1 LENAQEFANT
11 LRQTLE
17 MALRDD
23 KREELE
29 HICLSLRRA
38 MMQLKFGNSRRM
50 GPVHERF
57 EVLRDAISPRIAA
70 EVAMQNAQA
79 ARVLWQTAKEL
90 PDSEWMYRLSRAFNE
105 VAFHRRH
112 PMAIME
118 RDPDA
123 WIAWLQLMQATG
135 GWRILERHRPGIIRY
150 EFFDRAFD
158 PRHLLELS
166 KRNPEA
172 ALAWVQLA
180 REVGGEGFLRR
191 LEPEFFERAFNPR
204 YLLELSERN
213 PEAALAWVQLAR
225 EVGGKD
231 FLRRLEPEF
240 FERLFSH
247 SYFTRLLR
255 RKPVAFATMLR
266 LVRSTE
272 DARGVDAILAWL
284 SSALGRLRGAGSI
297 LNSLPLS
304 TLPDIQWLC
313 NRAADSQVGGLLR
326 DWLRENGLDRHA

>member
-180 REVGGEGFLRR
+180 REVGG
-191 LEPEFFERAFNPR
+191 
-204 YLLELSERN
+204 
-213 PEAALAWVQLAR
+213 
-225 EVGGKD
+225 KD